1 MQTSSIDTDSSSDSS
16 GGLVIRADDGPGT
29 PTAANPDVGGVTL
42 LHAPPSGAFRYVGS
56 GSVACSPEDGRRFWE
71 AVQTLRKGM
80 ETAVAY
86 RFPVTN
92 DAGEVSPTT
101 VWNNATLHGVI
112 DDEIL
117 DAEVEIS
124 FSKFGEATPKGKWLT
139 KGGTVRTVFDW
150 LSRHEVGDKD
160 GTCFM
165 QGALVGGDRNAAAVK
180 HQDFLVMDCD
190 SGEPL
195 ESIHAKVRNLGVA
208 AIVYTTHS
216 HMKTTSEIK
225 RDALVK
231 WTGGD
236 GEEDPTTSQA
246 IDYLTDEKG
255 YYPPLLEGAAVTAIE
270 HTPRGVMVFV
280 KHKPMPK
287 ARVVFIL
294 ANRFS
299 FSKGGTQ
306 TERTKEWKERY
317 AGVAKTMGLVI
328 DKSCTDLPRLFFTPR
343 HPKGAPFQIDVFPG
357 EYLDL
362 DSMPRVTAAE
372 LRGGGDNPF
381 SDAGSAMAGK
391 GGGTYQTANMLQFFA
406 RHGRHFDFADF
417 LAEVDPDGD
426 RGSRSK
432 GLGRTHRCPNDDMH
446 TDAGN
451 PEDKGFFCVNA
462 LDSET
467 EQAVA
472 KCMHSSCADLDRTH
486 FVDLACQAV
495 GIKDAMVLVKWV
507 PELVGDE
514 EEVDASVTKP
524 FGNYDEFK
532 IAFEALGQLA
542 TAQDHA
548 GLVRRVGASAWTRN
562 GALDDVWSL
571 VKKPGRLR
579 RESYDQAV
587 EDGRIAARAAKCQ
600 ESSTGCRW
608 LPGSFGID
616 DGWIFQHPEKIE
628 EKPVR
633 VCKVFEPTSLVRDG
647 DNAKWKLTIAFDTP
661 DAVRKTFLVDFGTLV
676 SEGHKVIAEMMSSG
690 FQMRTGRTEI
700 EAIKRLLGDMLT
712 SGGIARSVLCDKP
725 GWQAG
730 GRYYVTPTGAVCGA
744 APTGEAVTLAP
755 GARFE
760 SIAKGGTLEEQKA
773 LLAEVVRGCIPDSI
787 KAGQYEG
794 DADRGMFHLLL
805 GIGAG
810 LVGPA
815 ATLLPAEEGGG
826 IVIVGDSGKGKT
838 TALELG
844 ASLWGSP
851 KAKEA
856 ALIESAATGNG
867 LEIPAGRATAN
878 FLALNEL
885 KHVKKPHET
894 LSPMLFRL
902 AGGQGTLRMK
912 QDASG
917 NRATNTWRLFCAA
930 SSEKTLAEL
939 IRGEVVDGLYARF
952 PEIML
957 GDAPRLDASH
967 PFLAVLKRHHVV
979 YGHIAEAYV
988 ERLIEAGYN
997 SPEGL
1002 DRLSR
1007 DVDAIWSDL
1016 SAKMPAASRALRKL
1030 AWIAWTLDRMVEWGF
1045 LPVDTPIDWA
1055 IKMAAESAVEGGA
1068 GEAFSGGREM
1078 DLFKTNVAL
1087 FATNR
1092 RIVSLRSPG
1101 DNGEDD
1107 KWENP
1112 TNVFGARDVVG
1123 WMWPDP
1129 QGTDKKML
1137 IVVKDQLAQLVPG
1150 GKTAAGVAGLLCDA
1164 GLLVPKKRADLAT
1177 GRSRDL
1183 VHEKHGMKGK
1193 PPFKHYKFVL
1203 PAEMLDGSVEN
1214 EEA

>member
-1 MQTSSIDTDSSSDSS
+1 MQTHSTYTDSSNGSSD
-16 GGLVIRADDGPGT
+16 GLVTRADDGPDN
-29 PTAANPDVGGVTL
+29 PAAVNPDAGGVML
-42 LHAPPSGAFRYVGS
+42 LHAFTSGPFRHVGS
-56 GSVACSPEDGRRFWE
+56 DSVAFSPADRLRFWE
-71 AVQTLRKGM
+71 AVQTLREDM
-80 ETAVAY
+80 ETAVSY
-86 RFPVTN
+86 GCPVTD
-92 DAGEVSPTT
+92 DAGEVAQTT
-101 VWNNATLHGVI
+101 AWNDATQHGVI

-117 DAEVEIS
+117 DAEVEVS
-124 FSKFGEATPKGKWLT
+124 FSKYGESTPKGKWLT
-139 KGGTVRTVFDW
+139 KSGTVRTVFDW
-150 LSRHEVGDKD
+150 LSKHDVGDKD
-160 GTCFM
+160 GTCVM

-180 HQDFLVMDCD
+180 HQDFLIMDCD

-195 ESIHAKVRNLGVA
+195 ASIHEKVRKLGVA
-208 AIVYTTHS
+208 ALVYTTHS
-216 HMKTTSEIK
+216 HMKGMSEIK
-225 RDALVK
+225 RDVLVK

-236 GEEDPTTSQA
+236 GEEDPTVQQA
-246 IDYLTDEKG
+246 IDYLTEAKG
-255 YYPPLLEGAAVTAIE
+255 YYPPLLEGAEITLIDHTA
-270 HTPRGVMVFV
+270 RGVMVFV

-299 FSKGGTQ
+299 FSTGGTQ
-306 TERTKEWKERY
+306 AERAKEWKERY

-343 HPKGAPFQIDVFPG
+343 HAKGAPFQIDIFPG

-362 DSMPRVTAAE
+362 NAMPRVTAAE

-381 SDAGSAMAGK
+381 SDAGTAMAGK
-391 GGGTYQTANMLQFFA
+391 GGTNYETSGLKWFFGKYGN
-406 RHGRHFDFADF
+406 RFDLADF
-417 LAEVDPDGD
+417 LLEVDPDGD
-426 RGSRSK
+426 RGQRATGS
-432 GLGRTHRCPNDDMH
+432 GRTHRCPNDDMH

-451 PEDKGFFCVNA
+451 PDDKGFFCVNA
-462 LDSET
+462 LDSDSER
-467 EQAVA
+467 AVA
-472 KCMHSSCADLDRTH
+472 KCMHASCADLDRLN
-486 FVDLACQAV
+486 FVDLACQVA
-495 GIKDAMVLVKWV
+495 GIKDATELQKWV

-514 EEVDASVTKP
+514 EGDDPSETKP
-524 FGNYDEFK
+524 FGNYAEFK
-532 IAFEALGQLA
+532 SAFEALEQSA

-548 GLVRRVGASAWTRN
+548 EVVRRVGASAWA
-562 GALDDVWSL
+562 GKAALDDVWSL
-571 VKKPGRLR
+571 VKTARRLR
-579 RESYDQAV
+579 RESFAQAIK
-587 EDGRIAARAAKCQ
+587 DGRMAARDAQRQ
-600 ESSTGCRW
+600 ESSTGCHW

-616 DGWIFQHPEKIE
+616 DGWIFQHPDKIE
-628 EKPVR
+628 EKPIK
-633 VCKVFEPTSLVRDG
+633 VCKVFEPTSLARNG
-647 DNAKWKLTIAFDTP
+647 DNAKWKLTIAFETP
-661 DAVRKTFLVDFGTLV
+661 DAVRKTFLVDFGSLV
-676 SEGHKVIAEMMSSG
+676 SEGHRVIAEMMSSG

-700 EAIKRLLGDMLT
+700 EAMKRLLGDMLT
-712 SGGIARSVLCDKP
+712 SDGIARSVLCDKP

-760 SIAKGGTLEEQKA
+760 NIAKGGTLEEQKA

-826 IVIVGDSGKGKT
+826 IVIVGGSGKGKT

-894 LSPMLFRL
+894 LSPMLFSL

-912 QDASG
+912 QDASA

-979 YGHIAEAYV
+979 YGHMAEAYV

-1016 SAKMPAASRALRKL
+1016 SAKMPAAARALRKL

-1068 GEAFSGGREM
+1068 GEAFSGGREI

-1101 DNGEDD
+1101 DDGEDD
-1107 KWENP
+1107 KWGNP
-1112 TNVFGARDVVG
+1112 TNMFAARDVVG

-1129 QGTDKKML
+1129 EGTDKKIL
-1137 IVVKDQLAQLVPG
+1137 VVAKDQLAQLVPG
-1150 GKTAAGVAGLLCDA
+1150 GKTVTGVAGLMCDA

-1177 GRSRDL
+1177 GRRRDL